1 MPRLLW
7 QVLSTSSPS
16 NASTSDLAALPD
28 DLPGQSNTAAVVAA
42 AAAAAAGQGL
52 SAAAEPFSFFSTPHA
67 HPAAAASDAAVE
79 AAEIAALPALRRP
92 PPRPAAR
99 SDDVAAWGAARTGH
113 RPAKGLVNEV
123 VCGAMMLAYE
133 RSGRWSQACAALTLL
148 SPAPVSLREKAH
160 QWQEFY
166 AGVMACPCDYG
177 H

>member
-1 MPRLLW
+1 MW
-7 QVLSTSSPS
+7 QVLSASSPS

-67 HPAAAASDAAVE
+67 HAVPAGADAASEAVDF
-79 AAEIAALPALRRP
+79 AALPALRRP

-99 SDDVAAWGAARTGH
+99 ADDAAVWGGARPGH

-133 RSGRWSQACAALTLL
+133 RSGRWSQVCFVYQLFNL
-148 SPAPVSLREKAH
+148 
-160 QWQEFY
+160 Q
-166 AGVMACPCDYG
+166 
-177 H
+177 